1 MRPHI
6 LSMYA
11 AALKLDFIHVA
22 IFVWYVGLPYLAY
35 GEDAWLI
42 MQLEN
47 LHDTLMWITE
57 QVQNVVAKRS
67 AIEKAQGVPVTEQRW
82 DENQVKNLVKYYKEL
97 HQDPVIEELVP
108 DTYPDA
114 WLFGTLFVC
123 LGLTVVYIVAGGQ

>member
-6 LSMYA
+6 LSMYTA
-11 AALKLDFIHVA
+11 FLKLDFVNVA

-47 LHDTLMWITE
+47 LRETLMWITE
-57 QVQNVVAKRS
+57 QAQNVVSKRS
-67 AIEKAQGVPVTEQRW
+67 AIEIAQGVPVTERRW
-82 DENQVKNLVKYYKEL
+82 DENQVKHLVQYYKEL

-123 LGLTVVYIVAGGQ
+123 LGLTIVYMVAGGQ